1 MIITKDNKMADVI
14 HLNYSTLKVLN
25 RFGIELGFG
34 DKTVEDVCQQHQ
46 VDLDFFLEIINTFVN
61 EDYFPKKHLQSF
73 SITLIND
80 YLKKTHDYYHQVKV
94 PEIEYLMEQMVNN
107 CYTQKSNLNLL
118 KKFFNDYKQEL
129 LSHTQREDTKVFPYT
144 LAIEKAYN
152 ANKKDPE
159 TIKLMEDYSIDI
171 FENEHD
177 NIEEKL
183 FDLKNI
189 IIKYL
194 PQPKNFQLCNKLLN
208 ELFSLE
214 QDLNDHARIEDK
226 VLVPKVRAMENVI
239 RKRYSEK

>member
-14 HLNYSTLKVLN
+14 HLNYSTLTVLN
-25 RFGIELGFG
+25 RFEIALGFG
-34 DKTVEDVCQQHQ
+34 DKTIEDICKQHQ

-94 PEIEYLMEQMVNN
+94 PEIENLMEQMVNN

-129 LSHTQREDTKVFPYT
+129 INHTQREDEVVFPYT
-144 LAIEKAYN
+144 LAIEKAFHSDKIE
-152 ANKKDPE
+152 KK
-159 TIKLMEDYSIDI
+159 TIKLMEEYSIDV
-171 FENEHD
+171 FEREHD

-194 PQPKNFQLCNKLLN
+194 PQPKNFELCNKLLN
-208 ELFSLE
+208 ELFTLE

-226 VLVPKVRAMENVI
+226 VLVPKVREMESVI
-239 RKRYSEK
+239 RKRFSEK

>member
-14 HLNYSTLKVLN
+14 HLNYSTLTVLN
-25 RFGIELGFG
+25 RFEIALGFG
-34 DKTVEDVCQQHQ
+34 DKTIENICGQHQ

-94 PEIEYLMEQMVNN
+94 PEIENLMEQMVNN

-129 LSHTQREDTKVFPYT
+129 INHTQREDEVVFPYT
-144 LAIEKAYN
+144 LAIEKAFHSDKIE
-152 ANKKDPE
+152 KK
-159 TIKLMEDYSIDI
+159 TIQLMEEYSIDV
-171 FENEHD
+171 FEREHD

-194 PQPKNFQLCNKLLN
+194 PQPKNFELCNKLLN
-208 ELFSLE
+208 ELFTLE

-226 VLVPKVRAMENVI
+226 VLVPKVREMERVI
-239 RKRYSEK
+239 RKRFSEK

>member
-14 HLNYSTLKVLN
+14 HLNYTTLTVLN
-25 RFGIELGFG
+25 RFGIELGFA
-34 DKTVEDVCQQHQ
+34 DKTVEDVCQKHQ

-73 SITLIND
+73 SIRLIND

-94 PEIEYLMEQMVNN
+94 PEIEKLMEQMIDH

-129 LSHTQREDTKVFPYT
+129 INHTKREDEVVFPYT
-144 LAIEKAYN
+144 LAIEKAFN
-152 ANKKDPE
+152 TNKADKE
-159 TIKLMEDYSIDI
+159 TMMLMEEYSIDV
-171 FENEHD
+171 FESEHD

-194 PQPKNFQLCNKLLN
+194 PQPKNFELCNKLLN
-208 ELFSLE
+208 ELFTLE
-214 QDLNDHARIEDK
+214 QDLSDHARIEDK
-226 VLVPKVRAMENVI
+226 VLVPKIREMESVI
-239 RKRYSEK
+239 RKRFSEK

>member
-1 MIITKDNKMADVI
+1 MADVI
-14 HLNYSTLKVLN
+14 HLNYSTLTVLN

-34 DKTVEDVCQQHQ
+34 DQSVENVCQHHG

-61 EDYFPKKHLQSF
+61 EDYFPRKHLQTF

-94 PEIEYLMEQMVNN
+94 PDIEQLMKQMADH

-129 LSHTQREDTKVFPYT
+129 LNHTQREDEIVFPYT
-144 LAIEKAYN
+144 LAIEKAFN
-152 ANKKDPE
+152 TNRADEE
-159 TIKLMEDYSIDI
+159 TLKLMEEYSIDV
-171 FENEHD
+171 FESEHD

-194 PQPKNFQLCNKLLN
+194 PQPKDFQLCNKLLN
-208 ELFSLE
+208 ELFTLE
-214 QDLNDHARIEDK
+214 KDLNDHARIEDK
-226 VLVPKVRAMENVI
+226 VLVPKVRAMESEI
-239 RKRYSEK
+239 RKKIVE